1 MVREPMALTV
11 AGEEPDRA
19 AKNMEA
25 TTETIPSEP
34 LMWPTSASANSRIL
48 FDRPPNFIRLPARMK
63 NGTASSGNESR
74 PLKHAVAMVVI
85 PRLVVVTSV
94 MTVEAPSAM
103 AIGAPIIMKRKR
115 SAKINTAF
123 KIIFRYSPFFLLSLM
138 LRTLFWMKRKVI
150 RAMLSGRENHAIH
163 IGMWLPVAMD
173 LLA

>member
-1 MVREPMALTV
+1 
-11 AGEEPDRA
+11 
-19 AKNMEA
+19 
-25 TTETIPSEP
+25 
-34 LMWPTSASANSRIL
+34 
-48 FDRPPNFIRLPARMK
+48 MK

-85 PRLVVVTSV
+85 PRLVVQTRV

-150 RAMLSGRENHAIH
+150 RAMLSGRENQAIH
-163 IGMWLPVAMD
+163 IGMWLPVAME
-173 LLA
+173 LLW